1 MWHRPAKGKEVSSPR
16 LATPKSFVR
25 RQALKHLTLIQIQ
38 RTHTPASNLTPTLE
52 ARAGLFEATA
62 AGEECRLVVPPRE
75 SFVRRGVPIRAEK
88 HEVSTAA
95 PSLRKPKIQPPSR
108 TETLDA
114 R

>member
-1 MWHRPAKGKEVSSPR
+1 MASPSKGQGDLLTAARDPKEFRETAGTEAPDLDPNPPLPHSS
-16 LATPKSFVR
+16 
-25 RQALKHLTLIQIQ
+25 IQLDAI
-38 RTHTPASNLTPTLE
+38 TLE

-62 AGEECRLVVPPRE
+62 EGEKCRLVVPPRE

-88 HEVSTAA
+88 HEVSTTA

-108 TETLDA
+108 TGALDA